1 MNWPGFSAITN
12 AWWLLLLVPLLI
24 FYFLKLKRPRVEIS
38 SLALWQSVLND
49 QRVNSP
55 FQRFRRN
62 ILLWLQMAALMLLV
76 AASMQ
81 PFIPGTARPA
91 AYQPVLIDCSASMA
105 ARDPVSGKT
114 RLEEARERVVALIE
128 NLKPDQQLALI
139 AVHSSADRLTEFT
152 GNRRVLLD
160 AVQLLQ
166 VRDVASE
173 MDDAL
178 RMTQAMAR
186 TVPVESAIL
195 ISDGNIPR
203 KVRFALPFDLNYQQ
217 LAVGGPN
224 AGITAFNA
232 RLATEQSW
240 HVFLRVEASADTYG
254 RLILQQDG
262 QPIGEQPF
270 VLGPGESQRLTFQ
283 VHSDR
288 ATKLEARLEFGSR
301 QFDSLDSDNIAWLDL
316 PVARPLRVYS
326 TPSLESFR
334 RALAA
339 MSGVDLYPA
348 DDQPEQRSVVY
359 DLVISD
365 QVRDAGLTASV
376 HLLIGV
382 IPDQLASLVEPV
394 RRSARF
400 LDWDR
405 TAPLLRHAQLAD
417 IETADAIRLMDDADV
432 GDVEAAGFS
441 ILASGTAGPMVLR
454 QKTAST
460 LNYYTLFHTSRSTL
474 EFRVAFP
481 VLVANLVQVARQEAS
496 MGNVSAVSTG
506 VLPPLRMNAGSVY
519 SVIGPDSSRQQVRVS
534 ESGILQGVTAS
545 QAGRYELISDT
556 VESVSVAANLLSTE
570 ESTLKAVDRIDFDE
584 QSIVRANETLQNDRP
599 VWSLLALLALCVTL
613 VEWWFFQRPVH
624 RVRS

>member
-1 MNWPGFSAITN
+1 MSWPGFSAITN

-62 ILLWLQMAALMLLV
+62 ILLWLQMAALILLV
-76 AASMQ
+76 VASMQ
-81 PFIPGTARPA
+81 PFIPGTAEPA
-91 AYQPVLIDCSASMA
+91 AFQPVLIDCSASMA
-105 ARDPVSGKT
+105 ARDPASGKT
-114 RLEEARERVVALIE
+114 RLEEASERVVGLIE
-128 NLKPDQQLALI
+128 SLKPDQKLSLI
-139 AVHSSADRLTEFT
+139 AVHSSADRMTEFT
-152 GNRRVLLD
+152 SNRRVLLD
-160 AVQLLQ
+160 AVKSLH
-166 VRDVASE
+166 VRDVASRIE
-173 MDDAL
+173 DAL

-195 ISDGNIPR
+195 ISDGNFPR
-203 KVRFALPFDLNYQQ
+203 KVRFALPFELNYQQ
-217 LAVGGPN
+217 LAPGGPN

-240 HVFLRVEASADTYG
+240 DVFLRVEASADTYG
-254 RLILQQDG
+254 RLILRQDG
-262 QPIGEQPF
+262 QSIGEQPF
-270 VLGPGESQRLTFQ
+270 VLGASESQRLTFQ
-283 VHSDR
+283 VNSDHS
-288 ATKLEARLEFGSR
+288 TELEARLEFGSR
-301 QFDSLDSDNIAWLDL
+301 QVDSIDSDNIAWLDL
-316 PVARPLRVYS
+316 PVARPLRVYA
-326 TPSLESFR
+326 TPSLDSFR

-339 MSGVDLYPA
+339 MPGVNLYPT
-348 DDQPEQRSVVY
+348 DGQIEQRSAVY

-365 QVRDAGLTASV
+365 QTRDARLTASV

-382 IPDQLASLVEPV
+382 VPDGVASLVEPA
-394 RRSARF
+394 RRSAQF

-417 IETADAIRLMDDADV
+417 VETADAIKLTDSADV

-441 ILASGTAGPMVLR
+441 VLASGTAGPMILCQR
-454 QKTAST
+454 NAST

-481 VLVANLVQVARQEAS
+481 VLVANLVQIARQEAS
-496 MGNVSAVSTG
+496 IGNVSAVLTG
-506 VLPPLRMNAGSVY
+506 VLPSMRRNVGAVY

-534 ESGILQGVTAS
+534 NTGILQGITAS

-556 VESVSVAANLLSTE
+556 GESVSIAANLLSAE
-570 ESTLKAVDRIDFDE
+570 ESTLKTVDRIEFDE
-584 QSIVRANETLQNDRP
+584 QLTASATETLQNDRP
-599 VWSLLALLALCVTL
+599 VWSLLTLLALGVTL
-613 VEWWFFQRPVH
+613 VEWWFFQRPGQ